1 MSNTFP
7 NTYLYNSHSLSP
19 PPMSIMAYFYNY
31 NSTVAGEG
39 DPDGWVICDGFTRT
53 VTDGRFAII
62 APLLNTIMGVS
73 SNTANSITPPNLK
86 SRFLY
91 GSPTPS
97 ASIGSVGAIGSV
109 GGAPNVT
116 LTVNEM
122 PSHNHSVTDP
132 GHTHTTFFYGNGN
145 GSVQNND
152 GSILSYVKTENN
164 YTPVNQGSSNS
175 TTGITINANG
185 GNQPVPILPP
195 FMYINYIMKY

>member
-39 DPDGWVICDGFTRT
+39 DPDGWVICDGLIRT

-73 SNTANSITPPNLK
+73 SNNANSITPPNLK

-91 GSPTPS
+91 GSPTPA
-97 ASIGSVGAIGSV
+97 ASIGAV
-109 GGAPNVT
+109 GGASSVT

-122 PSHNHSVTDP
+122 PSHSHGVTDP
-132 GHTHTTFFYGNGN
+132 SHNHFAVTINTDTKYLG
-145 GSVQNND
+145 
-152 GSILSYVKTENN
+152 
-164 YTPVNQGSSNS
+164 NS
-175 TTGITINANG
+175 TKAYSGGGGDSFGYSNNHPTSTFVTGESSTGITINANG